1 MIGRKKDVS
10 TNASAYAQLKA
21 MAERQEALERQL
33 GALTAAVESLE
44 KRLAGRSE
52 EPDFSAQEGAAE
64 VPAESEPG
72 AAPARKHGVK
82 AEVRAVIA
90 AAAAVAGEMAKVR
103 KARALPAAQDAGSAW
118 SQQGRVGVVSSHHL
132 R

>member
-1 MIGRKKDVS
+1 MIGRKKDAS

-21 MAERQEALERQL
+21 MAERQEMLEAQL
-33 GALTAAVESLE
+33 SSLASAVQSLE
-44 KRLAGRSE
+44 KRLEERSE
-52 EPDFSAQEGAAE
+52 PLVFSAQEDTGETLVA
-64 VPAESEPG
+64 SEPG
-72 AAPARKHGVK
+72 AAPAKRYGVK

-90 AAAAVAGEMAKVR
+90 AAAAVAGEMAKARKVR
-103 KARALPAAQDAGSAW
+103 LKPAAQDAGNAW

>member
-21 MAERQEALERQL
+21 IAERQDALERQL
-33 GALTAAVESLE
+33 GALVTAVESLE

-52 EPDFSAQEGAAE
+52 VADFSAEEDVGE

-72 AAPARKHGVK
+72 AVPARKHGVK

-90 AAAAVAGEMAKVR
+90 AAAAVASEMAKVR
-103 KARALPAAQDAGSAW
+103 KVRALPAAQDAGSAW
-118 SQQGRVGVVSSHHL
+118 SQQGRVGVVSSHRL

>member
-21 MAERQEALERQL
+21 MAERQNAVERQL
-33 GALTAAVESLE
+33 DALTTAVQSLE
-44 KRLAGRSE
+44 KQLAERR
-52 EPDFSAQEGAAE
+52 EPLVFSAHEGTVE
-64 VPAESEPG
+64 VLEASEPG
-72 AAPARKHGVK
+72 GDPSRKHGMK

-103 KARALPAAQDAGSAW
+103 KVRALPTAQDAGSAW
-118 SQQGRVGVVSSHHL
+118 SQQGRVGVVSSHRL

>member
-10 TNASAYAQLKA
+10 KNASAYAQLKA
-21 MAERQEALERQL
+21 MAERQDAVERQL
-33 GALTAAVESLE
+33 GSLTAAVESLE
-44 KRLAGRSE
+44 KRLAERSE
-52 EPDFSAQEGAAE
+52 PLVFSAHEGTVEVLAA
-64 VPAESEPG
+64 SELGEEPS
-72 AAPARKHGVK
+72 RKHGMK

-103 KARALPAAQDAGSAW
+103 KVRALPTQDAGSVW
-118 SQQGRVGVVSSHHL
+118 SQQGRVGVVNSHHL